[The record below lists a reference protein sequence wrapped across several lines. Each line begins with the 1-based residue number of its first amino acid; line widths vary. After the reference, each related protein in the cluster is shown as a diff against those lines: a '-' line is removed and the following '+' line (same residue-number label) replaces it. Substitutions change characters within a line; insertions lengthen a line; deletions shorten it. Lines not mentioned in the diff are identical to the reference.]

1 MPGSNYT
8 NGLGRL
14 TQGGLPQVSE
24 AFCLVLIIGV
34 DWNALA
40 VRTESTAVG
49 GSRLALIA
57 SQKIS
62 VRRWIAAVQ
71 TQLRSQ
77 HPVTSS

>member
-1 MPGSNYT
+1 M
-8 NGLGRL
+8 
-14 TQGGLPQVSE
+14 SE
-24 AFCLVLIIGV
+24 VFCLVLIIGV

-49 GSRLALIA
+49 RSRLALIA